1 MKIQTAQLNYLR
13 IAPRKV
19 RSVADMIKGLSVNE
33 AEAQLL
39 MQPRRSSEPLLKL
52 LRSAI
57 SNSKQKEMKKDKLFI
72 KEIRVNQGPVFKRF
86 MPRAQ
91 GRAAM
96 IQKKTSHIVL
106 ILGESEKI
114 KGLRFNIVKPAKI
127 KKSEAAK
134 IMKTKSEHIGYN
146 EKSSKTDKS
155 KILEEKKDLKP
166 VKEEPGIVR
175 KIFRRKSV

>member
-1 MKIQTAQLNYLR
+1 MKTQTAQLNYLK

-39 MQPRRSSEPLLKL
+39 MHPRRSSEPLLKL

-57 SNSKQKEMKKDKLFI
+57 SNSKQKEMKIDKLFI
-72 KEIRVNQGPVFKRF
+72 KEIRVNQGPVAKRF

-106 ILGESEKI
+106 VLGESEKV
-114 KGLRFNIVKPAKI
+114 KVSRFNIVKPEKI
-127 KKSEAAK
+127 KKSLAEK
-134 IMKTKSEHIGYN
+134 IKREKEKPKTEEN
-146 EKSSKTDKS
+146 EIKAV
-155 KILEEKKDLKP
+155 EKP
-166 VKEEPGIVR
+166 GFVK
-175 KIFRRKSV
+175 KMFQRKSI

>member
-19 RSVADMIKGLSVNE
+19 RSVADMVKGLSVNE

-39 MQPRRSSEPLLKL
+39 MHPRRSSEPLLKL
-52 LRSAI
+52 LRSAV
-57 SNSKQKEMKKDKLFI
+57 SNSKQKEMKTDKLFI

-106 ILGESEKI
+106 VLGESEKT
-114 KGLRFNIVKPAKI
+114 KGSRFNIVKPEKI
-127 KKSEAAK
+127 KKSEAEK
-134 IMKTKSEHIGYN
+134 IMKEKAEHIKHK
-146 EKSSKTDKS
+146 EKTSGEEIKS
-155 KILEEKKDLKP
+155 VKP
-166 VKEEPGIVR
+166 VKEEPGVVR
-175 KIFRRKSV
+175 RIFRRKSV

>member
-1 MKIQTAQLNYLR
+1 MKTQTAQLNYLR

-19 RSVADMIKGLSVNE
+19 RSVANMIKGLSVNE

-39 MQPRRSSEPLLKL
+39 MHPRRASEPLLKL

-57 SNSKQKEMKKDKLFI
+57 SNSKQKEMKTDKLFI
-72 KEIRVNQGPVFKRF
+72 KEIRVNQGPVSKRF

-106 ILGESEKI
+106 ILGESEKA
-114 KGLRFNIVKPAKI
+114 KGSRFNIIKSEKI

-134 IMKTKSEHIGYN
+134 IMKTKAEHIEHK
-146 EKSSKTDKS
+146 EKIKS
-155 KILEEKKDLKP
+155 EEKKDLKP

-175 KIFRRKSV
+175 KIFRRKAI

>member
-72 KEIRVNQGPVFKRF
+72 KEIRVNQGPVSKRF

-114 KGLRFNIVKPAKI
+114 KGLRFNIVKPGKI

-134 IMKTKSEHIGYN
+134 IMKTKSENVEYK
-146 EKSSKTDKS
+146 EKN
-155 KILEEKKDLKP
+155 KIEEKKDLKP